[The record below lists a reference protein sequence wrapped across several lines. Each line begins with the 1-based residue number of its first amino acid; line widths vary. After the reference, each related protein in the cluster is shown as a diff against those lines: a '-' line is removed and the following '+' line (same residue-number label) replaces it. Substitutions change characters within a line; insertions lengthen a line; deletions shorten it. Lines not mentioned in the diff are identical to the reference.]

1 LQQTFQVV
9 TSLVPIRRIAA
20 YGLCTDRDGRFLLV
34 RASPRSGTPGV
45 WSLPGGAVDH
55 GEHPFDTV
63 VRETAAETGLSVA
76 IARLVDVLADLRA
89 VPDRGVTIHTDRL
102 IYAVTL
108 RGGSLRD
115 RIDQPTDLA
124 RFVAADELAAPGVAS
139 VHRDRARVPVEFGD
153 ERPEDPALSS
163 MVRLRKRR
171 RHCRRSTRYRDR
183 TGCPGRNGFAAYAV
197 ATDPRGRVLLTRI
210 ADGYPGGGQWHLPGG
225 GTDYGEQPG
234 AALIR
239 EITEETG
246 QHGRPAGPA
255 GGGQSPRRRLAGAR
269 GLPDRLARGA
279 RVLPG
284 HGGPADP
291 TAGAGPRRVDLGGA
305 VVPDRTT
312 RRPAGDRG
320 SPGRRSNC
328 PDDEDMKYQRV
339 IEAYGLGQD
348 ADGRLLGF
356 ETADGQWAV
365 PGDPVRHGEH
375 PEDAVARAAATQLGG
390 AVEVVGARAV
400 VTDIDK
406 TARLTTHYDRIV
418 FDVRPVSVPA
428 AVWLSADELA
438 GGRWRP
444 PRRASWGVAGPKI
457 ITCSGWSGRP
467 FRASPGRVGSASP
480 RTGWSPIRPAT
491 CC

>member
-124 RFVAADELAAPGVAS
+124 RFVAADELARLVLRPFTATALGI
-139 VHRDRARVPVEFGD
+139 PVEFGD
-153 ERPEDPALSS
+153 ERPEDPGAELDGSAPQAS
-163 MVRLRKRR
+163 PTLPSFHAV
-171 RHCRRSTRYRDR
+171 
-183 TGCPGRNGFAAYAV
+183 PGPDGLPRAQRFAAYAV

-246 QHGRPAGPA
+246 QHGRLLDLLGVASHRDAASLGPEGYPIDWHGVRA
-255 GGGQSPRRRLAGAR
+255 FYRVMVDQPTR
-269 GLPDRLARGA
+269 P
-279 RVLPG
+279 RVLD
-284 HGGPADP
+284 HGGSTSAARWFRTEQLADLP
-291 TAGAGPRRVDLGGA
+291 VTEVTREALQLPR
-305 VVPDRTT
+305 
-312 RRPAGDRG
+312 
-320 SPGRRSNC
+320 
-328 PDDEDMKYQRV
+328 
-339 IEAYGLGQD
+339 
-348 ADGRLLGF
+348 
-356 ETADGQWAV
+356 
-365 PGDPVRHGEH
+365 
-375 PEDAVARAAATQLGG
+375 
-390 AVEVVGARAV
+390 
-400 VTDIDK
+400 
-406 TARLTTHYDRIV
+406 
-418 FDVRPVSVPA
+418 
-428 AVWLSADELA
+428 
-438 GGRWRP
+438 
-444 PRRASWGVAGPKI
+444 
-457 ITCSGWSGRP
+457 
-467 FRASPGRVGSASP
+467 
-480 RTGWSPIRPAT
+480 
-491 CC
+491 